1 MHIEP
6 CFCGNSDLEE
16 FIVKK
21 NKMTCL
27 CCNTTRVSS
36 TTRTT
41 DEMIAVWN
49 TRGVCPI
56 DLNLTKAD
64 AISEMIGKMPSVG
77 FDSEREKNNWIG
89 DYIHELRSGEHISPE
104 VDTESLKSEVLM
116 LKQKLRKEASRNAY
130 IACTGK
136 SIKDIGFDT
145 IHEMV
150 FQIGTEK
157 SGGNKVSINVSDI
170 EKYADEL
177 VKNQ

>member
-6 CFCGNSDLEE
+6 CFCGNSEPEE
-16 FIVKK
+16 FIIKK

-27 CCNTTRVSS
+27 SCNTIRISS

-56 DLNLTKAD
+56 DLNLTKAN
-64 AISEMIGKMPSVG
+64 AISEMIGNMPSVG
-77 FDSEREKNNWIG
+77 FNSEREKNNWIG
-89 DYIHELRSGEHISPE
+89 DYIHELRSGEHLSSE
-104 VDTESLKSEVLM
+104 LDTENLESEVLV
-116 LKQKLRKEASRNAY
+116 LRQKLRKEASRNAY

-136 SIKDIGFDT
+136 SIKDIGFDA
-145 IHEMV
+145 INEMI

-157 SGGNKVSINVSDI
+157 TGGNKVSINVSDV
-170 EKYADEL
+170 EKYAEEL
-177 VKNQ
+177 IKNQ